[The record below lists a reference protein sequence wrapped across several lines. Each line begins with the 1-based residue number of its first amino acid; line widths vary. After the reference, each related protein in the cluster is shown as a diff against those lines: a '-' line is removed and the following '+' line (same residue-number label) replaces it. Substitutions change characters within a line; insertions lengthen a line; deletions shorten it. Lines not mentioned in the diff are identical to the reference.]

1 MSAQNVVTQDNRT
14 WAGLAHGSI
23 LLAPF
28 TSGLGGIVAALV
40 IWALQK
46 EKSAWVAGQALQALV
61 YQALAFLVT
70 MVAWCC
76 WGALWTLLILIPIA
90 GDPAAYETMLPAGF
104 WVGLSLM
111 IIPLALWG
119 LTILYGLWAAVQTFS
134 GHDFK
139 YVIIGRW
146 LDRQQVRPAA

>member
-61 YQALAFLVT
+61 YQALAFLVP

-90 GDPAAYETMLPAGF
+90 GNPAAYETTLPAGF
-104 WVGLSLM
+104 WVGLGLM

-119 LTILYGLWAAVQTFS
+119 LTILYGLWAAVRTFS
-134 GHDFK
+134 GHYFK
-139 YVIIGRW
+139 YIIIGQW
-146 LDRQQVRPAA
+146 LDRQQVTPGA